1 MNLEQSSVDED
12 RWVRSNGSSEKCVP
26 WYRRHAIQ
34 IRVRTRGVF
43 TWKDLRKAVLEGSQ
57 FLEGRRSSSARDTN
71 LALRFAPHV
80 LLGSTYV
87 NHNGVD

>member
-1 MNLEQSSVDED
+1 MV
-12 RWVRSNGSSEKCVP
+12 
-26 WYRRHAIQ
+26 
-34 IRVRTRGVF
+34 RVRNVFPGTVDMPYKYEYVHVRVF